1 MRPVDAAVEAG
12 DLWQAAHVRFAGVVT
27 RCCLL
32 LVATSAV
39 AACTTTSQ
47 TAPASGPGTGTGTPT
62 AIRQSMTDQ
71 SSTATSLAVAERPPK
86 SSAVIAVPGTALAAL
101 AALPVKGRA
110 PKTGYQRAQF
120 GESWTDDVSVDGG
133 HNGCDTRNDILRRD
147 LTAAAVK
154 PGSHGCTVAT
164 GTLHDPYTG
173 KTIDFVRG
181 AKTSVLVQID
191 HVVALSDAWQTG
203 AQALSASAR
212 QNMAGDPLELLAVD
226 GPTNASKGDGDAATW
241 LPPVKSYRCDYVSR
255 QIAVK
260 TKYSLWVTAAES
272 AAMGKVLA
280 TCPGQRLP
288 TSTATDVPVIAAR

>member
-1 MRPVDAAVEAG
+1 MR
-12 DLWQAAHVRFAGVVT
+12 DLWQAAHVRLAGVVT
-27 RCCLL
+27 RGCLL
-32 LVATSAV
+32 LVAASAA

-47 TAPASGPGTGTGTPT
+47 TAPASGTGTGTAAT
-62 AIRQSMTDQ
+62 TTTTQSMTDL
-71 SSTATSLAVAERPPK
+71 SSAATSFAVAQRPSKP
-86 SSAVIAVPGTALAAL
+86 SAVIAVPGTALAAL

-147 LTAAAVK
+147 LTAAAIK

-164 GTLHDPYTG
+164 GTLHDPYSG

-203 AQALSASAR
+203 AQTLSASAR

-226 GPTNASKGDGDAATW
+226 GPTNAAKGDGDAATW

-272 AAMGKVLA
+272 AAMGNVLA
-280 TCPGQRLP
+280 SCPGQMLP
-288 TSTATDVPVIAAR
+288 TSTATDVPVIPAR

>member
-1 MRPVDAAVEAG
+1 
-12 DLWQAAHVRFAGVVT
+12 VRFAGVVT
-27 RCCLL
+27 RCCLV

-47 TAPASGPGTGTGTPT
+47 TAPASGPGTGTGTGTPT

-71 SSTATSLAVAERPPK
+71 SSAATGRAVAQRPPK

-272 AAMGKVLA
+272 AAMATVLA
-280 TCPGQRLP
+280 ACPGQRLP
-288 TSTATDVPVIAAR
+288 TSTATDVPVIPAR